1 MTSPPGNSH
10 RFAQVAREFCRLVET
25 LPRQD
30 PQEWLGQIAAV
41 LHPLE
46 EAAKDL
52 VTEVEAGAYPML
64 ADLEKRHRM
73 FLQLKSF
80 LTPIDDYWSEFDL
93 EAGDGLM
100 TGSIADDVTEIYF
113 ALKRGLDLW
122 PLDEEH
128 ALQEWA
134 SSYEYHW
141 RRHLVNLMAQ
151 AKTKV
156 RYH

>member
-1 MTSPPGNSH
+1 MTRPSDKSH
-10 RFAQVAREFCRLVET
+10 RFAQVAEEFYRLVET

-41 LHPLE
+41 LNPLE
-46 EAAKDL
+46 EAAEDL
-52 VTEVEAGAYPML
+52 VPEMEGGAYPML
-64 ADLEKRHRM
+64 ADLEKRHQM

-80 LTPIDDYWSEFDL
+80 LGPIDDYWSEFDL

-100 TGSIADDVTEIYF
+100 TGSMADDVTEIYF
-113 ALKRGLDLW
+113 ALKRGLNLW
-122 PLDEEH
+122 PSDEEH
-128 ALQEWA
+128 ALREWIR
-134 SSYEYHW
+134 SYEDHW

-151 AKTKV
+151 IKIKV